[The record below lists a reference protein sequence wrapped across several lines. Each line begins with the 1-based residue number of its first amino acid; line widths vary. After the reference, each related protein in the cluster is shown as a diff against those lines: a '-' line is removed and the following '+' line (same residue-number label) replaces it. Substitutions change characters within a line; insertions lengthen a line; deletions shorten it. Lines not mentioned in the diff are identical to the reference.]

1 MTELTLLPYEDIV
14 NRMHV
19 VEVEGVSKSFG
30 GKDIIR
36 DISFS
41 VEKGEIFGLL
51 GPNGAGKTTLI
62 RMLLDIIRP
71 DSGKI
76 RVFGASLDPAG
87 KDRIGYLPEERGLYR
102 KTKLVDMLVYLAQLK
117 NVSGKQAHENAESL
131 LRSLGLYEHR
141 GKKVEELSKGMQQ
154 KIQFLSSIIH
164 YPDLVILDEPFS
176 GLDPLSTKT
185 VKERIIEYRN
195 SGKTVILSTHM
206 MEQAQ
211 TLCDR
216 ILVVD
221 RGRSV
226 LYGSVEGI
234 RKERGKN
241 SLLVEFAG
249 YGEGL
254 DSGHCSKYGPE
265 YGTGIGTVYGE
276 GVNAGANSGVNA
288 GGNLE
293 ADALSLLR
301 GISGVR
307 IIVEHEEEHKKFVE
321 IFPEEGVSTQAIL
334 EELVSRVEVLR
345 FEQSLPSL
353 NEIFIETVEA
363 NASE

>member
-1 MTELTLLPYEDIV
+1 
-14 NRMHV
+14 MHV

-30 GKDIIR
+30 GTDVIR

-71 DSGKI
+71 DSGEI

-117 NVSGKQAHENAESL
+117 NVSGKQARENAESL

-141 GKKVEELSKGMQQ
+141 GKRVEELSKGMQQ

-164 YPDLVILDEPFS
+164 YPDLVVLDEPFS
-176 GLDPLSTKT
+176 GLDPVSTKT
-185 VKERIIEYRN
+185 IKDRIIEYRN
-195 SGKTVILSTHM
+195 AGKTVILSTHM

-221 RGRSV
+221 RGRRV

-249 YGEGL
+249 YG
-254 DSGHCSKYGPE
+254 SGHGSGYGAGHDAGLGVGSGAGA
-265 YGTGIGTVYGE
+265 GTGGD
-276 GVNAGANSGVNA
+276 S
-288 GGNLE
+288 
-293 ADALSLLR
+293 LSVLM
-301 GISGVR
+301 GIPGVR
-307 IIVEHEEEHKKFVE
+307 RIVEHEEEHKKFVE
-321 IFPEEGVSTQAIL
+321 IFPEEGAGTQEIL
-334 EELVSRVEVLR
+334 EELVRRVEVLR
-345 FEQSLPSL
+345 FEQALPSL

-363 NASE
+363 NANE